1 MIKSRKTEQLIEYLA
16 ENFASLWQ
24 YDMKLNLVKCIFK
37 VASGKL
43 LRFVVSE
50 RGIDSKLDQS
60 PRDLQWAGERSNK
73 KMTKFGFWCAIIF
86 KIPFMSRYR
95 VIVFFHAWVGRRC
108 PLLDFIKNV
117 KRYTSNVKTPDTKKE
132 NQQDYTKVPGHRS
145 KEGWYLYLALSLTR
159 ASSFRRVASCSFAW
173 THRVLKV

>member
-73 KMTKFGFWCAIIF
+73 KMTKFGF
-86 KIPFMSRYR
+86 
-95 VIVFFHAWVGRRC
+95 
-108 PLLDFIKNV
+108 
-117 KRYTSNVKTPDTKKE
+117 
-132 NQQDYTKVPGHRS
+132 
-145 KEGWYLYLALSLTR
+145 
-159 ASSFRRVASCSFAW
+159 
-173 THRVLKV
+173 